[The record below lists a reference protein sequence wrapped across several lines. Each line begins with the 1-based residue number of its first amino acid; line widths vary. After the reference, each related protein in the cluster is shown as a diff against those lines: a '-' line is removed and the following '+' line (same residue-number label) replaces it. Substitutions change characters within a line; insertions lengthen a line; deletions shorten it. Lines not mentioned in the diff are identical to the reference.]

1 MSSLPTF
8 FWPKRVTWLAMM
20 NFKKEEVQVHC
31 VPGLRRG
38 DSQRTALP
46 DNEKQR
52 KGSKEVNLTT
62 D

>member
-20 NFKKEEVQVHC
+20 NFKKE
-31 VPGLRRG
+31 
-38 DSQRTALP
+38 
-46 DNEKQR
+46 R
-52 KGSKEVNLTT
+52 KCKSTVFL